1 MVRRQKR
8 IPRSRFPKNDFEI
21 CCQNAAK
28 REESSSAK
36 LLNDLVDLVGIEP
49 TTSSMPWKRAPKLR
63 HRPTNCGRQLHYCLC
78 LGRIRQ

>member
-8 IPRSRFPKNDFEI
+8 IPRSRFPKDDFEI

-36 LLNDLVDLVGIEP
+36 LLI
-49 TTSSMPWKRAPKLR
+49 
-63 HRPTNCGRQLHYCLC
+63 
-78 LGRIRQ
+78 

>member
-8 IPRSRFPKNDFEI
+8 TARSRFSKNEFEK

-36 LLNDLVDLVGIEP
+36 LLI
-49 TTSSMPWKRAPKLR
+49 
-63 HRPTNCGRQLHYCLC
+63 
-78 LGRIRQ
+78 